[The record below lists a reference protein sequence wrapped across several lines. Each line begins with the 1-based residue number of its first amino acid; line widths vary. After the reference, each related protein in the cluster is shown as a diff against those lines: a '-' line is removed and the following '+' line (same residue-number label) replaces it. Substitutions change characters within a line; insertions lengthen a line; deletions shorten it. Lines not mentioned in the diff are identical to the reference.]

1 MNFEENKNVKSYFTC
16 SLSSLLG
23 FWVVLGAFRLLLLFF
38 SDFLPLVKSGR
49 KKMEKIPERL
59 QNHPATEN
67 RRQRTTKVPF
77 NSFIF
82 FNIRF

>member
-1 MNFEENKNVKSYFTC
+1 MLNHT
-16 SLSSLLG
+16 LLVRCRLFSVSG
-23 FWVVLGAFRLLLLFF
+23 WFWGR

-49 KKMEKIPERL
+49 KKIEKIPERL
-59 QNHPATEN
+59 QNHPPTEN